1 MDVVNRIVMLL
12 LSIAALAF
20 GVIGL
25 LLLGG
30 VITPA
35 QVSPGG
41 VLRDQWAF
49 FPRLRV
55 ADATTAAIVCGVL
68 AVVGL
73 LFLILEVL
81 PGKREPDRYMVKR
94 DNLGQ
99 VTVTRK
105 SINDLVQYEA
115 AEVDG
120 VREVRPEVT
129 NTPRGL
135 RVLARASLFP
145 EVDAAV
151 VGQALQE
158 RVQQAIQRH
167 VGLPVAE
174 VQVAT
179 QLESLDG
186 RRPRR
191 RVR

>member
-49 FPRLRV
+49 FPRLRGT
-55 ADATTAAIVCGVL
+55 DATTAAIVCGVL
-68 AVVGL
+68 VVVGL
-73 LFLILEVL
+73 LFLILEML
-81 PGKREPDRYMVKR
+81 PGKREPVRYLVKR

-135 RVLARASLFP
+135 RVLAHASLFP
-145 EVDAAV
+145 EVDAVV

-174 VQVAT
+174 VQVET

-186 RRPRR
+186 RRPHR